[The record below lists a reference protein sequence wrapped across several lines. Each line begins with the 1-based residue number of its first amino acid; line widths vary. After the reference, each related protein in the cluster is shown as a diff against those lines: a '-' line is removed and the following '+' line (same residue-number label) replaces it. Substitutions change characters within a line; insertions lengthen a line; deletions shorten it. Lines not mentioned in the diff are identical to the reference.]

1 MWLELVKFSLKRYQ
15 KKIAEYLAAR
25 VQIDILVIIKKN
37 SYTFTL
43 EIDGRAW
50 RASLQ
55 HGSNSTVQS

>member
-25 VQIDILVIIKKN
+25 VQIDILVIIKN

-43 EIDGRAW
+43 EIHGRAW

>member
-25 VQIDILVIIKKN
+25 VQIDILVIIKN

>member
-25 VQIDILVIIKKN
+25 VQIDILVIIKN

-50 RASLQ
+50 PASLQ

>member
-1 MWLELVKFSLKRYQ
+1 MLLELVKFSLKRYQ

-25 VQIDILVIIKKN
+25 VQIDIVVIKN

-50 RASLQ
+50 PASLQ